1 MTNTFRF
8 KLGRVELHCAEC
20 NFRQIVSV
28 AEFVSD
34 GPPSCPNCLIDLIKV
49 KSSKKSVEKGE
60 KMSVE
65 TEQKQSIV
73 PFVAHTEGGEFSV
86 EGDYLVIKLHKV
98 MLGSMSNHLK
108 ATPQSR
114 KASRSMRRLGY
125 VLQDAA
131 TTFYSDPQ

>member
-49 KSSKKSVEKGE
+49 KSSKKFINEKD
-60 KMSVE
+60 KINS
-65 TEQKQSIV
+65 K
-73 PFVAHTEGGEFSV
+73 
-86 EGDYLVIKLHKV
+86 
-98 MLGSMSNHLK
+98 
-108 ATPQSR
+108 
-114 KASRSMRRLGY
+114 
-125 VLQDAA
+125 
-131 TTFYSDPQ
+131 